1 MNKKQHILADISPAA
16 FMREHW
22 HKRLRVIR
30 GAAPGFTDLLTPSEM
45 MSLATR
51 EDVESRLVI
60 REGKQ
65 WKLEHGPFKA
75 SRFKQLPNTNW
86 TLLVQGLNLYVP
98 AADALLRRFDF
109 LPYVRLDDVM
119 VSLAAPGGG
128 VGPHFDSYDVFLLQG
143 MGTRRWRLSEQ
154 RDLELDPKAPLKILK
169 KMRPEAQ
176 VDLVA
181 GDMLYLPP
189 QIAHD
194 GVAAQREGFCTTYS
208 IGFRAPTNQEIA
220 DAFSQ
225 WVVETAEIE
234 GRLED
239 PELAATTKPG
249 RVPAL
254 YAKKVA
260 EAIAQLQIDRDT
272 IEQFAGCFATE
283 LKLSVAFSPPT
294 RPLARATFAKRAIT
308 SGVRLDPGVLCVYD
322 AKHLYINGDAFVLL
336 GDRALWETLAD
347 RRAAAVDASLSK
359 ETIDALY
366 DWYRVGWLSFDEASN
381 RERASTSVAPNR

>member
-1 MNKKQHILADISPAA
+1 MTKKTNILNDIAPQA

-22 HKRLRVIR
+22 HKRLHVIR
-30 GAAPGFTDLLTPSEM
+30 DAISGFTDLLTPEEM
-45 MSLATR
+45 MKLACR
-51 EDVESRLVI
+51 QGVDSRLIV

-65 WKLEHGPFKA
+65 WTLETGPFKPT
-75 SRFKQLPNTNW
+75 RFKTLPKTNW

-98 AADALLRRFDF
+98 EADALLRKFDF
-109 LPYVRLDDVM
+109 LPHVRLDDVM

-154 RDLELDPKAPLKILK
+154 KDLELDPNAPLKILK
-169 KMRPEAQ
+169 KMRPSME

-189 QIAHD
+189 QVAHD
-194 GVAAQREGFCTTYS
+194 GIAAQSEGFCTTYS
-208 IGFRAPTNQEIA
+208 IGFRAPSNQEIA

-234 GRLED
+234 GQLAD
-239 PELAATTKPG
+239 PELTATDKPG
-249 RVPAL
+249 RIPAI
-254 YAKKVA
+254 YAKKIA

-272 IEQFAGCFATE
+272 IAQFTGCFATE
-283 LKLSVAFSPPT
+283 LKLSVTFSPPEP
-294 RPLARATFAKRAIT
+294 PLSRAAFAKRALAQ
-308 SGVRLDPGVLCVYD
+308 GVRLDAGVQCVYD

-336 GDRALWETLAD
+336 GDRTFWETLAD
-347 RRAAAVDASLSK
+347 RREANVEPSLAK
-359 ETIDALY
+359 ETIDALHE
-366 DWYRVGWLSFDEASN
+366 WYCQGWLHF
-381 RERASTSVAPNR
+381 RP